1 MQDKTYLISISKEE
15 LKSIVR
21 DSIKETLRNFNANP
35 QTAENKNPDSLNL
48 LTIKDV
54 MRLFQISRVTVNT
67 WCNKAYLKPY
77 KINGSVYFKKEEI
90 NTVLENNISL

>member
-1 MQDKTYLISISKEE
+1 ML
-15 LKSIVR
+15 
-21 DSIKETLRNFNANP
+21 
-35 QTAENKNPDSLNL
+35 LNSF
-48 LTIKDV
+48 KDL
-54 MRLFQISRVTVNT
+54 MILFQISRVTVNT